1 MAFIKKSIL
10 SIILFLSVI
19 NTSFADTEQ
28 MTVTL
33 ARIRTILNQ
42 INPLINLAQSEQEP
56 NARIKFQFDQLR
68 ADIAKIQIGINEGI
82 KPISVQPRVVEPIS
96 GDYTA
101 VPTIPESRKSIG
113 GDQ

>member
-1 MAFIKKSIL
+1 MTFIKKAIL
-10 SIILFLSVI
+10 SIILFLSVM

-28 MTVTL
+28 MTATL

-42 INPLINLAQSEQEP
+42 INPLINLAQSEQDP
-56 NARIKFQFDQLR
+56 NVRIKFQFDQLR
-68 ADIAKIQIGINEGI
+68 ADIAKIQTGIDEEI
-82 KPISVQPRVVEPIS
+82 KPISVQPRMVDPIA

-101 VPTIPESRKSIG
+101 APTVHESRKNIG